1 MEDRFSEH
9 CRKEA
14 EDCRR
19 EAERVLSP
27 LDKNAWLNLA
37 DEWMKLVESRLSR
50 KSLVADPKN
59 HRRLRHERA
68 WIWRQRV
75 DTLPRNGEGRQVG
88 RVSREAPEQGQQ
100 AGQ

>member
-37 DEWMKLVESRLSR
+37 DEWMKLAE
-50 KSLVADPKN
+50 KAAVAKVT
-59 HRRLRHERA
+59 RR
-68 WIWRQRV
+68 RV
-75 DTLPRNGEGRQVG
+75 
-88 RVSREAPEQGQQ
+88 
-100 AGQ
+100 